1 MKLSDTDYSLLRELQ
16 QNEKHKRNYV
26 KITVLLM
33 LHLGKSAEEI
43 GLCLGISAATVSNYE
58 KKYEQLGLDS
68 YLEDNYV
75 AHQGKLTPEEQAILV
90 QELSENLYQNTA
102 QIVHF
107 ISERFGKKYTCQGVV
122 PLLHR
127 LGFILN
133 QKWFL

>member
-68 YLEDNYV
+68 YLEDIMPV
-75 AHQGKLTPEEQAILV
+75 ITKISRDKACLV
-90 QELSENLYQNTA
+90 CT
-102 QIVHF
+102 
-107 ISERFGKKYTCQGVV
+107 T
-122 PLLHR
+122 
-127 LGFILN
+127 
-133 QKWFL
+133 